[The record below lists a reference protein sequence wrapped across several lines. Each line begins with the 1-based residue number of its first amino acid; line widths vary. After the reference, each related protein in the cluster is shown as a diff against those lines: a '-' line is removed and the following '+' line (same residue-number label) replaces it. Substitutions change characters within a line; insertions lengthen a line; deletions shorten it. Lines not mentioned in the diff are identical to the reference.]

1 MDEAEHLC
9 DRVAIVDHGRIVA
22 EGAPADLT
30 RSVARDEVGF
40 VSEPGLALDDLA
52 GALGVAAD
60 RVREPRPGEYTVA
73 AAGSPGLVA
82 DLAVWMRDHG
92 HQIDELRTGRR
103 SLEEVFLRL
112 TGETPADTDAEVGDV
127 A

>member
-1 MDEAEHLC
+1 
-9 DRVAIVDHGRIVA
+9 
-22 EGAPADLT
+22 
-30 RSVARDEVGF
+30 
-40 VSEPGLALDDLA
+40 
-52 GALGVAAD
+52 
-60 RVREPRPGEYTVA
+60 
-73 AAGSPGLVA
+73 VA

-112 TGETPADTDAEVGDV
+112 TGESPTDAGTEVGDV